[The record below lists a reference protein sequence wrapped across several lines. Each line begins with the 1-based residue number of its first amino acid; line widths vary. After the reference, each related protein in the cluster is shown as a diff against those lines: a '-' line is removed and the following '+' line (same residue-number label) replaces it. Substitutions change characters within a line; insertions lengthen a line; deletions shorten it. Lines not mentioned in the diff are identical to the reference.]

1 MEKLPASNG
10 WLWVKQGFQLFRKQ
24 PGGLTTLILLYGI
37 LNMVVGII
45 PLLGQVLLIV
55 LIPVF
60 STAFMQACANIEQ
73 EQRVTPALLITGFRS
88 PALPQLIALGMLYMV
103 AGMLAIG
110 VASLADDGTL
120 LKLLTGQLDPRSPQA
135 RDANLGGAFGL
146 AILVCIPAAM
156 AFCFG
161 APLIYWKQMS
171 IGKAVFFSFYAVLR
185 SAKAFIVFAL
195 SLFGIT
201 MVGSQL
207 VILIFGRSDLAMNML
222 VALSMLLSVLMH
234 CAFYASYKQIFGAPY
249 EAPQKEAPK
258 PEA

>member
-1 MEKLPASNG
+1 MDKLPASTG
-10 WLWVKQGFQLFRKQ
+10 WLWIKEGFKLFRKQ

-37 LNMVVGII
+37 LNMAVGII

-73 EQRVTPALLITGFRS
+73 EQRLTPALLITGFRS
-88 PALPQLIALGMLYMV
+88 PALPQLIALGMLYML

-110 VASLADDGTL
+110 ASWLVDDGTF
-120 LKLLTGQLDPRSPQA
+120 LKLLTGQLDPRSPEA
-135 RDANLGGAFGL
+135 RDANLGGAFAL
-146 AILVCIPAAM
+146 AILICIPAAM

-161 APLIYWKQMS
+161 APLIYWKKMS
-171 IGKAVFFSFYAVLR
+171 VGKAVFFSFYAVLR

-195 SLFGIT
+195 SMFGIT
-201 MVGSQL
+201 MIGSQV
-207 VILIFGRSDLAMNML
+207 VILIFGRSNLAMNML

-249 EAPQKEAPK
+249 EAEPKEVPQP
-258 PEA
+258 